1 MLLAVPSRTPAV
13 QGPETRPALA
23 WNLQRAVSTV
33 SEECFP
39 VTWSDRTAVVTL
51 PVEIDAANADAVRET
66 LLSVLNAG
74 AAGLVVDMTAT
85 TFCDSAGIT
94 ALVRAA
100 RRADANGA
108 TMRLAITAPPVLRVF
123 NLVGIDR
130 VIEIYPSADAA
141 LASLPELPDQTGG
154 LVK

>member
-1 MLLAVPSRTPAV
+1 MLLAAPSRTPAV
-13 QGPETRPALA
+13 PGPEAWPALA
-23 WNLQRAVSTV
+23 WNLQRAVIAV
-33 SEECFP
+33 SEASFP
-39 VTWSDRTAVVTL
+39 VAWSNRTAVVTL
-51 PVEIDAANADAVRET
+51 PVEIDAINADAVREA

-108 TMRLAITAPPVLRVF
+108 TMRLAITALPVLRVF

-130 VIEIYPSADAA
+130 LIEIYPNADAA
-141 LASLPELPDQTGG
+141 RASLPELPDQTGG